1 MVLLRWFANF
11 TSMKKVILSLLLVI
25 SFITNKSYAGGGF
38 CSSLEKICDQKS
50 INADALIDFFQKVG
64 VNINKAADLNMYTT
78 MFKWFYTPYRYGGK
92 TEKGID
98 CSNYVFK
105 LMNECSDSYATSR
118 QLADMTEYVDR
129 EELKEGDLIFF
140 NVKGYGISHVGVY
153 LQDGKFTHS
162 CSSKGV
168 TISSLD
174 EPYWN
179 ARYCRAG
186 RIVNNR

>member
-1 MVLLRWFANF
+1 M
-11 TSMKKVILSLLLVI
+11 MKKLTITLLL
-25 SFITNKSYAGGGF
+25 SFLLFSQQHSYAGNGF
-38 CSSLEKICDQKS
+38 CAILEKICDQKK
-50 INADALIDFFQKVG
+50 IDADAFSNFFQKV
-64 VNINKAADLNMYTT
+64 NINITKATDLGMYANI
-78 MFKWFYTPYRYGGK
+78 FKWLYTPYRYGGK
-92 TEKGID
+92 GEKGID

-105 LMNECSDSYATSR
+105 LMNECSDSYATSK
-118 QLADMTEYVDR
+118 QLANMTEYVDK

-140 NVKGYGISHVGVY
+140 NTNGYGVSHVGVY

-179 ARYCRAG
+179 KRYCRAG
-186 RIVNNR
+186 RISK

>member
-1 MVLLRWFANF
+1 
-11 TSMKKVILSLLLVI
+11 
-25 SFITNKSYAGGGF
+25 
-38 CSSLEKICDQKS
+38 
-50 INADALIDFFQKVG
+50 
-64 VNINKAADLNMYTT
+64 MYTT
-78 MFKWFYTPYRYGGK
+78 VFKWLYTPYRYGGK
-92 TEKGID
+92 GEKGID

-105 LMNECSDSYATSR
+105 LINDCSDSYATSK

-174 EPYWN
+174 EPYWK

-186 RIVNNR
+186 RIAGK

>member
-1 MVLLRWFANF
+1 MRKLIATFLLIPALFSQQN
-11 TSMKKVILSLLLVI
+11 
-25 SFITNKSYAGGGF
+25 SYASGGF
-38 CSSLEKICDQKS
+38 CTILEKICQQKN
-50 INADALIDFFQKVG
+50 IDADAFSDFFQKVG
-64 VNINKAADLNMYTT
+64 VNIYKATDLGMYATV
-78 MFKWFYTPYRYGGK
+78 FKWFYTPYRYGGK
-92 TEKGID
+92 GEKGID

-118 QLADMTEYVDR
+118 QLADLTEYVDR

-168 TISSLD
+168 TISSLN

-186 RIVNNR
+186 RIVGK

>member
-1 MVLLRWFANF
+1 M
-11 TSMKKVILSLLLVI
+11 MKKGIFIILLFATAFSN
-25 SFITNKSYAGGGF
+25 TSYASGGF
-38 CSSLEKICDQKS
+38 CSILEKICDQKN
-50 INADALIDFFQKVG
+50 INEDAFSSFFQKVG
-64 VNINKAADLNMYTT
+64 VNISKAKDLGMYASIY
-78 MFKWFYTPYRYGGK
+78 KWFSTPYRYGGK
-92 TEKGID
+92 TKNGID
-98 CSNYVFK
+98 CSNYVYK
-105 LMNECSDSYATSR
+105 LMDDCSDSYATST
-118 QLADMTEYVDR
+118 QLANMTEYVDR

-140 NVKGYGISHVGVY
+140 NIKGYGISHVGVY

-186 RIVNNR
+186 RIVGK

>member
-1 MVLLRWFANF
+1 
-11 TSMKKVILSLLLVI
+11 MKKVILSLLLVI
-25 SFITNKSYAGGGF
+25 SLFTNNSYANGGF
-38 CSSLEKICDQKS
+38 CTLLEKICQQKN
-50 INADALIDFFQKVG
+50 IDADAFSAFFQNVG
-64 VNINKAADLNMYTT
+64 VNIYKATDLGMYATV
-78 MFKWFYTPYRYGGK
+78 FKWFYTPYRYGGK
-92 TEKGID
+92 GEKGID

-105 LMNECSDSYATSR
+105 LMNDCSDAYATSK
-118 QLADMTEYVDR
+118 QLADLTEYVDR

-168 TISSLD
+168 TISSLN
-174 EPYWN
+174 EAYWN

-186 RIVNNR
+186 RIVGK